1 MSAGSSRLTGCGIRD
16 ERPRRGVLSGDAD
29 NYEAGGDVTRQ
40 VRVVIGVL
48 AAVAVI
54 AIVVILTS
62 GGEEHP
68 SAAVVTVPVDGLD
81 AGKAPD
87 RTVVVPK
94 ATVAIT
100 APRLESDLQAPP
112 PGTPQ
117 ATLQAVKR
125 AEQQNVQTTT
135 ALPTAGA
142 TAGFAGCRT
151 SFVRNQSSRR
161 GVRPTL
167 QVDHYT
173 VSPNVKGWA
182 DVNAVVALF
191 DRSSSQASSHFV
203 IDAEGNCA
211 YIVPIE
217 AKSWTEAGG
226 NSFSVGYEIIATGR
240 EKVYLPPAGLR
251 KLAAVQKEVARRIGI
266 PMRQGAVSSCS
277 PTRSGIVQHKDFGI
291 CGGGHVDISPFS
303 ISSVVQATI
312 ALAGG
317 KPVTAANRVTCAK
330 INAWRRAGR
339 PAGGQWR
346 VNSLQRIANLKRRG
360 VECTTKGARRL

>member
-1 MSAGSSRLTGCGIRD
+1 MSKLAIRIGIAGLA
-16 ERPRRGVLSGDAD
+16 GVAL
-29 NYEAGGDVTRQ
+29 
-40 VRVVIGVL
+40 VVIAVL
-48 AAVAVI
+48 LTHDGSEPKAPAA
-54 AIVVILTS
+54 
-62 GGEEHP
+62 
-68 SAAVVTVPVDGLD
+68 VTVPVDGLD

-87 RTVVVPK
+87 RTIVVPK

-112 PGTPQ
+112 PGTPPTQ
-117 ATLQAVKR
+117 LQAVKR
-125 AEQQNVQTTT
+125 AEQKNVQTTT

-142 TAGFAGCRT
+142 TSGFAGCRT

-173 VSPNVKGWA
+173 VSPNVTGWA

-191 DRSSSQASSHFV
+191 NRSSSQASSHFV
-203 IDAEGNCA
+203 IDAEGHCA

-240 EKVYLPPAGLR
+240 ERVYLPPAGLR
-251 KLAAVQKEVARRIGI
+251 KLAAVQEEVARRIGI

-291 CGGGHVDISPFS
+291 CGGGHVDIQPFS
-303 ISSVVQATI
+303 ISGVVKATL
-312 ALAGG
+312 ALVGG
-317 KPVTAANRVTCAK
+317 RPVTSANRRTCAK
-330 INAWRRAGR
+330 VNAWRNAGR
-339 PAGGQWR
+339 PRGGAWER
-346 VNSLQRIANLKRRG
+346 NTLTRIENLRKRG
-360 VECTTKGARRL
+360 VACSTKGAVRI

>member
-1 MSAGSSRLTGCGIRD
+1 MSKLAVRIVIAGL
-16 ERPRRGVLSGDAD
+16 VL
-29 NYEAGGDVTRQ
+29 
-40 VRVVIGVL
+40 
-48 AAVAVI
+48 VALV
-54 AIVVILTS
+54 AIVVTLTHD
-62 GGEEHP
+62 GDEGTK
-68 SAAVVTVPVDGLD
+68 AAVVTVPVDGLD

-87 RTVVVPK
+87 RTVLVPK
-94 ATVAIT
+94 ATVAIV

-112 PGTPQ
+112 PGTPPAQ
-117 ATLQAVKR
+117 LQAVKR
-125 AEQQNVQTTT
+125 AEQKNVQATT

-151 SFVRNQSSRR
+151 GFVRNQSSRR
-161 GVRPTL
+161 GVRPAL

-173 VSPNVKGWA
+173 VSPNVIGWA

-203 IDAEGNCA
+203 IDAEGHCA

-240 EKVYLPPAGLR
+240 ERVYLPPAGLR

-303 ISSVVQATI
+303 IGNVVQATV

-317 KPVTAANRVTCAK
+317 KPVTAANRRTCGK
-330 INAWRRAGR
+330 VNAWRRAGR
-339 PAGGQWR
+339 PRGGVWERNTVTR
-346 VNSLQRIANLKRRG
+346 VENLRRRG
-360 VECTTKGARRL
+360 VACTTKGATRL

>member
-1 MSAGSSRLTGCGIRD
+1 MSKRA
-16 ERPRRGVLSGDAD
+16 
-29 NYEAGGDVTRQ
+29 
-40 VRVVIGVL
+40 VRAAIGLLVIAAL
-48 AAVAVI
+48 A
-54 AIVVILTS
+54 AIVVILTH
-62 GGEEHP
+62 GGEEKAP
-68 SAAVVTVPVDGLD
+68 ATVTVPVDGLD

-87 RTVVVPK
+87 RQIEVPK
-94 ATVAIT
+94 ATVAIV
-100 APRLESDLQAPP
+100 APRLESDLQVPP
-112 PGTPQ
+112 PGTPTTDL
-117 ATLQAVKR
+117 AAVKR
-125 AEQQNVQTTT
+125 AEQKNVQTTT

-161 GVRPTL
+161 GVRPVL

-173 VSPNVKGWA
+173 VSPNVPGWA

-191 DRSSSQASSHFV
+191 DRASSQASSHFV
-203 IDAEGNCA
+203 IDAEGHCA

-217 AKSWTEAGG
+217 QKSWTEAGG
-226 NSFSVGYEIIATGR
+226 NAFSVGYEIIATGR

-277 PTRSGIVQHKDFGI
+277 PVRSGIVQHKDFGI
-291 CGGGHVDISPFS
+291 CGGGHVDIAPFS
-303 ISSVVQATI
+303 ISSVVKATV

-330 INAWRRAGR
+330 VNAWRRAGR
-339 PAGGQWR
+339 PRGGQWER
-346 VNSLQRIANLKRRG
+346 NSKARIANLKKRG
-360 VECTTKGARRL
+360 VVCTTKGARRL

>member
-1 MSAGSSRLTGCGIRD
+1 MSKSMVRAGIAGLVIVAL
-16 ERPRRGVLSGDAD
+16 GV
-29 NYEAGGDVTRQ
+29 
-40 VRVVIGVL
+40 
-48 AAVAVI
+48 
-54 AIVVILTS
+54 IVVLLTS
-62 GGEEHP
+62 GGEKAKAP
-68 SAAVVTVPVDGLD
+68 AAVTVPVDGLD

-87 RTVVVPK
+87 RTIVVPK

-100 APRLESDLQAPP
+100 ALRLEADLQAPP
-112 PGTPQ
+112 PGTPP
-117 ATLQAVKR
+117 ADLSAVKR
-125 AEQQNVQTTT
+125 AEQKNVQTTT

-173 VSPNVKGWA
+173 VSPNVTGWA

-203 IDAEGNCA
+203 IDAEGHCA

-217 AKSWTEAGG
+217 AKSWTEAAG

-240 EKVYLPPAGLR
+240 ERVYLPPAGLR

-266 PMRQGAVSSCS
+266 PMRLGAVSSCS

-303 ISSVVQATI
+303 IGSVVQATI
-312 ALAGG
+312 ALVGG
-317 KPVTAANRVTCAK
+317 KPVTAANRRTCAK
-330 INAWRRAGR
+330 VNAWRRAGR
-339 PAGGQWR
+339 PRGGDWER
-346 VNSLQRIANLKRRG
+346 NSKTRIANLKRRG
-360 VECTTKGARRL
+360 VTCGTKGATRS